1 MKPRVCVVLKRS
13 SWRKWVEEEKD
24 ARIAR
29 LLEAGDETVRR
40 MRPGHDDHAETV
52 EEVRSALVALR
63 AETMWS
69 DRPHGFRVEGPCD
82 LVVTVGGDGTLLAAS
97 HGIGAGTPLLGINSA
112 PSHSVGFFCA
122 TRKGHARAALEAAL
136 SGKLKGTELSRMRVE
151 LNGRVLHDR
160 VLNEA
165 LFCHECPA
173 ATSRYFL
180 RVVGERDRTV
190 ASEEQKSSGVWVGP
204 AAGSTAAQK
213 SAGGKVLGLG
223 SRKLQFVVREPYQ
236 GGGALSM
243 IVGLVDEGQAL
254 TIKSKMRHARLF
266 LDGDHIMHEVTI
278 GDVVAMRRSVETLLV
293 LGLSRNGDVS
303 STGRGGHR
311 AHKAKTTQ
319 TA

>member
-1 MKPRVCVVLKRS
+1 VKRRVCVVLKRS

-52 EEVRSALVALR
+52 EEVRAALAALHV
-63 AETMWS
+63 ETMWS

-122 TRKGHARAALEAAL
+122 ARKGQARAALEAAL
-136 SGKLKGTELSRMRVE
+136 SGKLRETELSRMRVE

-180 RVVGERDRTV
+180 RVLGERDRTV
-190 ASEEQKSSGVWVGP
+190 AGEEQKSSGVWVGP
-204 AAGSTAAQK
+204 PAGSTAAQK
-213 SAGGKVLGLG
+213 SAGGKVLSLG

-243 IVGLVDEGQAL
+243 TLGLVEEGQSL
-254 TIKSKMRHARLF
+254 GIKSKMRHARVF

-278 GDVVAMRRSVETLLV
+278 GDVVGMRRSAEPLLV
-293 LGLSRNGDVS
+293 LGLSRSGEL
-303 STGRGGHR
+303 TAAGKAAHR
-311 AHKAKTTQ
+311 RKAAQ